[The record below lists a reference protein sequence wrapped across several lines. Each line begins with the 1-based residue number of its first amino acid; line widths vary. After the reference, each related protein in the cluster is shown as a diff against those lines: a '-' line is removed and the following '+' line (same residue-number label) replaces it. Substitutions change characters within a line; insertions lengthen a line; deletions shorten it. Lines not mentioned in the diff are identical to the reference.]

1 MNQSVSGAAIQQI
14 EIDFEAGLL
23 ALFPAFRDVVRAAVY
38 GCGRPFK
45 HIAGELEMT
54 PSKLSRMLAD
64 NPNDPIHFPVDLL
77 PELIEATGDKRP
89 IYWLIE
95 RFLED
100 PDAKRRRALDHVA
113 ELMPR
118 LELLLKTCSR

>member
-1 MNQSVSGAAIQQI
+1 MR
-14 EIDFEAGLL
+14 GLWWL
-23 ALFPAFRDVVRAAVY
+23 PPLSPWGGFFSLFPELI
-38 GCGRPFK
+38 K